1 MGYLERLDSYRDDM
15 LRTLKESVSM
25 PSVKADP
32 VRTAEGDLLPYG
44 RGVHDSLMHI
54 LGVGAAMGFESHN
67 VDNYAGFID
76 CKAAEDKAAEAKTF
90 GIVGHLDVVP
100 VGAGWK
106 TDPFEMVEEDGYLY
120 GRGTSDD
127 TDHDSEGE

>member
-54 LGVGAAMGFESHN
+54 LGVE
-67 VDNYAGFID
+67 V
-76 CKAAEDKAAEAKTF
+76 
-90 GIVGHLDVVP
+90 
-100 VGAGWK
+100 
-106 TDPFEMVEEDGYLY
+106 
-120 GRGTSDD
+120 
-127 TDHDSEGE
+127 